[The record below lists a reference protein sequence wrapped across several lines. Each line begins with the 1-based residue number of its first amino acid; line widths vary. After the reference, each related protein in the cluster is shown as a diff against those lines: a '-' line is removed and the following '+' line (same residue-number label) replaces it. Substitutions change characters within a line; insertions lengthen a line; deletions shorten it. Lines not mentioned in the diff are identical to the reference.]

1 VRCWETNCNA
11 PKSVVPRAIV
21 ARGISLREMRTSGK
35 MGKRKPDQRQP
46 RVAIEGEVL
55 RQIRQHARSNSK
67 TEVCGVLIGEENGNG
82 LSITARIPG
91 LNAAQAGTYV
101 TFTQDTWE
109 HIYKI
114 KDKEYP
120 NERIVGWYHSHPG
133 FGVFL
138 SDHDTFIHK
147 NFFSSAWQVAWVYDP
162 HSDEEGCFGWSGER
176 LERVSEIHVKDH
188 KGGEE
193 AGETGK
199 PEPVGGIED
208 NQEMTEVDKGAE
220 IGPPTWLKWMLTVT
234 SYLLL
239 MAIVFVATWFF
250 FPRQQIFFVDPFNH
264 TAIEAPP
271 GTRINSDGT
280 LSVPSLKGL
289 ETPPPDKNASP
300 AAPQNEPPPTAKT
313 PKTNDGKDANVPRK

>member
-1 VRCWETNCNA
+1 
-11 PKSVVPRAIV
+11 
-21 ARGISLREMRTSGK
+21 

-46 RVAIEGEVL
+46 RVTIEGEVL

-67 TEVCGVLIGEENGNG
+67 TEVCGVLIGEELGNG

-114 KDKEYP
+114 KDKDFP
-120 NERIVGWYHSHPG
+120 DERIVGWYHSHPG

-147 NFFSSAWQVAWVYDP
+147 NFFSSMLQVAWVYDP
-162 HSDEEGCFGWSGER
+162 HSDEEGCFGWAGER
-176 LERVSEIHVKDH
+176 IERLSEIHVKDD

-199 PEPVGGIED
+199 PEPVGGIEED
-208 NQEMTEVDKGAE
+208 QEAE
-220 IGPPTWLKWMLTVT
+220 ESDDGVEGGPPVWLKWVLTVM
-234 SYLLL
+234 SHILL
-239 MAIVFVATWFF
+239 MAIAFLAAWMF
-250 FPRQQIFFVDPFNH
+250 FPREVILVIDPLSGMVRQGH
-264 TAIEAPP
+264 IS
-271 GTRINSDGT
+271 RDGT
-280 LSVPSLKGL
+280 MIEVPGM
-289 ETPPPDKNASP
+289 PPIEIRHPERTSP
-300 AAPQNEPPPTAKT
+300 PAGTSPPMLPPEPPTTSQPQT
-313 PKTNDGKDANVPRK
+313 PKQPDSGKDQNAPRK

>member
-1 VRCWETNCNA
+1 MA
-11 PKSVVPRAIV
+11 
-21 ARGISLREMRTSGK
+21 
-35 MGKRKPDQRQP
+35 KRKPDQRQP
-46 RVAIEGEVL
+46 RVTIEGEVL

-114 KDKEYP
+114 KDKEFP
-120 NERIVGWYHSHPG
+120 DERIVGWYHSHPG

-147 NFFSSAWQVAWVYDP
+147 NFFSSALQVAWVYDP
-162 HSDEEGCFGWSGER
+162 HSDEEGCFGWAGER
-176 LERVSEIHVKDH
+176 LERVSELHVKDD

-199 PEPVGGIED
+199 PEPVGGIDE
-208 NQEMTEVDKGAE
+208 QEEASEENVSSEV
-220 IGPPTWLKWMLTVT
+220 GPPIWLKWVLGIMSHV
-234 SYLLL
+234 LL
-239 MAIVFVATWFF
+239 MALGFFAAWIF
-250 FPRQQIFFVDPFNH
+250 FPRQQIFFVDPLNH

-271 GTRINSDGT
+271 GTRINSDGI
-280 LSVPSLKGL
+280 LSVPRLR
-289 ETPPPDKNASP
+289 EAEPPVSDKNSKP
-300 AAPQNEPPPTAKT
+300 APPQNAPQPEPAPPK
-313 PKTNDGKDANVPRK
+313 KDSGKDQNAPRK

>member
-1 VRCWETNCNA
+1 
-11 PKSVVPRAIV
+11 
-21 ARGISLREMRTSGK
+21 

-46 RVAIEGEVL
+46 RVTVSGEVL

-67 TEVCGVLIGEENGNG
+67 TEVCGVLIGADNGMG

-114 KDKEYP
+114 KDKDYP
-120 NERIVGWYHSHPG
+120 EERIVGWYHSHPG

-147 NFFSSAWQVAWVYDP
+147 NFFSSELQVAWVYDP
-162 HSDEEGCFGWSGER
+162 HSDEEGCFGWAGER
-176 LERVSEIHVKDH
+176 LERVSELHIKDD

-199 PEPVGGIED
+199 PEPVGGVDEQEEMVKED
-208 NQEMTEVDKGAE
+208 DSSEV
-220 IGPPTWLKWMLTVT
+220 GPPLWLKWMLTVM
-234 SYLLL
+234 SHALLL
-239 MAIVFVATWFF
+239 GLGFVVAWIF

-271 GTRINSDGT
+271 GTRINSDGS
-280 LSVPSLKGL
+280 LSVPKLR
-289 ETPPPDKNASP
+289 ETEPSSPEKNGKP
-300 AAPQNEPPPTAKT
+300 AGSQNAPQPA
-313 PKTNDGKDANVPRK
+313 PKTDDGKDQNVPRK

>member
-1 VRCWETNCNA
+1 
-11 PKSVVPRAIV
+11 
-21 ARGISLREMRTSGK
+21 

-46 RVAIEGEVL
+46 RVTIEGEVL

-82 LSITARIPG
+82 MSITARIPG

-114 KDKEYP
+114 KDKEFP
-120 NERIVGWYHSHPG
+120 DERIVGWYHSHPG

-147 NFFSSAWQVAWVYDP
+147 NFFSSALQVAWVYDP
-162 HSDEEGCFGWSGER
+162 HSDEEGCFGWAGER
-176 LERVSEIHVKDH
+176 LERLSEIHVKDE

-199 PEPVGGIED
+199 PEPVGGLED
-208 NQEMTEVDKGAE
+208 EKEAVEATEGPE
-220 IGPPTWLKWMLTVT
+220 IGPPAWLRWTLMIC

-239 MAIVFVATWFF
+239 ATIAFFVAVLL
-250 FPRQQIFFVDPFNH
+250 FPRPVYLLVDP
-264 TAIEAPP
+264 ARGLVEAPP
-271 GTRINSDGT
+271 GTHVSPDGT
-280 LSVPSLKGL
+280 SLSIPGIGDLPLIRPVLRGL
-289 ETPPPDKNASP
+289 PPELDKNPKPQSIEPAVPAPSSGGSAAGSQ
-300 AAPQNEPPPTAKT
+300 AAPQGAAKSG
-313 PKTNDGKDANVPRK
+313 NGKDSNVPRK

>member
-1 VRCWETNCNA
+1 
-11 PKSVVPRAIV
+11 
-21 ARGISLREMRTSGK
+21 

-46 RVAIEGEVL
+46 RVTIEGEVL
-55 RQIRQHARSNSK
+55 RQIRQHARSNSR
-67 TEVCGVLIGEENGNG
+67 TEVCGVLIGEENGSG
-82 LSITARIPG
+82 VSIIARIPG

-114 KDKEYP
+114 KDKDYP
-120 NERIVGWYHSHPG
+120 EERIVGWYHSHPG

-147 NFFSSAWQVAWVYDP
+147 NFFSSALQVAWVYDP
-162 HSDEEGCFGWSGER
+162 HSDEEGCFGWAGER
-176 LERVSEIHVKDH
+176 LERVSELHVKDD

-199 PEPVGGIED
+199 PEPVGGIDE
-208 NQEMTEVDKGAE
+208 QEEASEENDSSEV
-220 IGPPTWLKWMLTVT
+220 GPPIWLKWVLGVMSHV
-234 SYLLL
+234 LLL
-239 MAIVFVATWFF
+239 ALGFFAAWIF
-250 FPRQQIFFVDPFNH
+250 FPRQQIFFVDPLNR

-280 LSVPSLKGL
+280 LTVPRLREGEAPIPDKTSQPASPQNAPQA
-289 ETPPPDKNASP
+289 EPAPPPMP
-300 AAPQNEPPPTAKT
+300 AKP
-313 PKTNDGKDANVPRK
+313 DSGKDQNAPRK

>member
-1 VRCWETNCNA
+1 
-11 PKSVVPRAIV
+11 
-21 ARGISLREMRTSGK
+21 
-35 MGKRKPDQRQP
+35 MGKRKLDQRQP
-46 RVAIEGEVL
+46 RVTIDGEVL

-67 TEVCGVLIGEENGNG
+67 TEVCGVLIGGENGDG
-82 LSITARIPG
+82 LHISARIPG

-120 NERIVGWYHSHPG
+120 DERIMGWYHSHPG

-147 NFFSSAWQVAWVYDP
+147 NFFSSALQVAWVYDP

-176 LERVSEIHVKDH
+176 LERVSEIHVKDD

-199 PEPVGGIED
+199 PEPVGGIE
-208 NQEMTEVDKGAE
+208 EAEEVTEEDENTE
-220 IGPPTWLKWMLTVT
+220 IGPPTWLKWMLIVT
-234 SYLLL
+234 SYVLL
-239 MAIVFVATWFF
+239 MAIVFVATWMF
-250 FPRQQIFFVDPFNH
+250 FPRQQVFFVDPFNH

-271 GTRINSDGT
+271 GTHINSDGT
-280 LSVPSLKGL
+280 LSVPRRNGSDQ
-289 ETPPPDKNASP
+289 PPPENTARPTSP
-300 AAPQNEPPPTAKT
+300 VPEPRLVPDT
-313 PKTNDGKDANVPRK
+313 PKTNDGKDQNVPRK

>member
-1 VRCWETNCNA
+1 
-11 PKSVVPRAIV
+11 
-21 ARGISLREMRTSGK
+21 

-46 RVAIEGEVL
+46 RVTIEGEVL

-67 TEVCGVLIGEENGNG
+67 TEVCGVLIGAENGSG
-82 LSITARIPG
+82 LSITARIAG

-114 KDKEYP
+114 KDKDYP
-120 NERIVGWYHSHPG
+120 EERIVGWYHSHPG

-147 NFFSSAWQVAWVYDP
+147 NFFSAPLQVAWVYDP

-176 LERVSEIHVKDH
+176 LERLAEIHIKDD

-208 NQEMTEVDKGAE
+208 DEEIVEGKEQNTEA
-220 IGPPTWLKWMLTVT
+220 GPPAWLGWVLTIC
-234 SYLLL
+234 SHLLL
-239 MAIVFVATWFF
+239 MALAFVAAWLF
-250 FPRQQIFFVDPFNH
+250 FPRSIYFFVDPSRG
-264 TAIEAPP
+264 IVVQAPP
-271 GTRINSDGT
+271 GTHMNPDGT
-280 LSVPSLKGL
+280 L
-289 ETPPPDKNASP
+289 A
-300 AAPQNEPPPTAKT
+300 
-313 PKTNDGKDANVPRK
+313 VPRDSSLPDRVLQPVQTLPPANPAEPAPKAGSTTGAPDQKPKDQNAPRK

>member
-1 VRCWETNCNA
+1 MA
-11 PKSVVPRAIV
+11 
-21 ARGISLREMRTSGK
+21 
-35 MGKRKPDQRQP
+35 KRKPEQRQP
-46 RVAIEGEVL
+46 RVMIEGEVL

-67 TEVCGVLIGEENGNG
+67 TEVCGVLIGEETGNG

-120 NERIVGWYHSHPG
+120 DARIVGWYHSHPG

-147 NFFSSAWQVAWVYDP
+147 NFFSSPLQVAWVYDP
-162 HSDEEGCFGWSGER
+162 HSDEEGCFGWTADR
-176 LERVSEIHVKDH
+176 LERLAEIQVRDD

-199 PEPVGGIED
+199 PEPVGGIDGDDAVDPKTEK
-208 NQEMTEVDKGAE
+208 TEV
-220 IGPPTWLKWMLTVT
+220 GPPVWLKWVLTAT
-234 SYLLL
+234 SHLLL
-239 MAIVFVATWFF
+239 AAGVVGTWIF
-250 FPRQQIFFVDPFNH
+250 FPRQVIFFVDLYNR
-264 TAIEAPP
+264 TISEAPP

-280 LSVPSLKGL
+280 LSVPSLRDL
-289 ETPPPDKNASP
+289 QP
-300 AAPQNEPPPTAKT
+300 APQGGSKPAPTEVRPPSPQKSDSGKEP
-313 PKTNDGKDANVPRK
+313 NVPRK

>member
-1 VRCWETNCNA
+1 M
-11 PKSVVPRAIV
+11 S
-21 ARGISLREMRTSGK
+21 
-35 MGKRKPDQRQP
+35 KRKPDQRQP

-120 NERIVGWYHSHPG
+120 EERIVGWYHSHPG

-147 NFFSSAWQVAWVYDP
+147 NFFSSALQVAWVYDP

-176 LERVSEIHVKDH
+176 LERVSEIHVKDD

-208 NQEMTEVDKGAE
+208 DEELAE
-220 IGPPTWLKWMLTVT
+220 EKQTTAISPPTWLKWMLTIMSHILILMIGFVVA
-234 SYLLL
+234 YL
-239 MAIVFVATWFF
+239 F
-250 FPRQQIFFVDPFNH
+250 FPRLFAVDPYTHRVFGEIRRGELVPLPDSVNEPK
-264 TAIEAPP
+264 TPEQPSNP
-271 GTRINSDGT
+271 GSA
-280 LSVPSLKGL
+280 
-289 ETPPPDKNASP
+289 TPPNTNANP
-300 AAPQNEPPPTAKT
+300 AAPQNEPPPATKT
-313 PKTNDGKDANVPRK
+313 PKTNDGKDANAPRK

>member
-1 VRCWETNCNA
+1 
-11 PKSVVPRAIV
+11 
-21 ARGISLREMRTSGK
+21 

-46 RVAIEGEVL
+46 RVTVSGEVL

-67 TEVCGVLIGEENGNG
+67 TEVCGVLIGADNGMG

-114 KDKEYP
+114 KDKDYP
-120 NERIVGWYHSHPG
+120 EERIVGWYHSHPG

-147 NFFSSAWQVAWVYDP
+147 NFFSSELQVAWVYDP
-162 HSDEEGCFGWSGER
+162 HSDEEGCFGWAGER
-176 LERVSEIHVKDH
+176 LERVSELHIKDD

-199 PEPVGGIED
+199 PEPVGGVDE
-208 NQEMTEVDKGAE
+208 QEEMVKEGDSSEV
-220 IGPPTWLKWMLTVT
+220 GPPLWLKWMLTVM
-234 SYLLL
+234 SHALLL
-239 MAIVFVATWFF
+239 GLGFVVAWIF

-271 GTRINSDGT
+271 GTRINSDGS
-280 LSVPSLKGL
+280 LSVPKLR
-289 ETPPPDKNASP
+289 ETEPSSPEKNGKP
-300 AAPQNEPPPTAKT
+300 AGSQNAPQPA
-313 PKTNDGKDANVPRK
+313 PKTDDGKDQNVPRK

>member
-1 VRCWETNCNA
+1 
-11 PKSVVPRAIV
+11 
-21 ARGISLREMRTSGK
+21 

-46 RVAIEGEVL
+46 RVMIEGEVL

-67 TEVCGVLIGEENGNG
+67 TEVCGVLIGEENGSG
-82 LSITARIPG
+82 LNIRARIPG

-120 NERIVGWYHSHPG
+120 EERIVGWYHSHPG

-147 NFFSSAWQVAWVYDP
+147 NFFSSALQVAWVYDP

-176 LERVSEIHVKDH
+176 LERVSEIHVKDD

-199 PEPVGGIED
+199 PEPVSGIED
-208 NQEMTEVDKGAE
+208 DEE
-220 IGPPTWLKWMLTVT
+220 IVKRSEEGEAGPPVWLKWMLTII
-234 SYLLL
+234 SYALILTVG
-239 MAIVFVATWFF
+239 AIASWIF
-250 FPRQQIFFVDPFNH
+250 FPHELILVIDPTTGIVRQGHVS
-264 TAIEAPP
+264 
-271 GTRINSDGT
+271 RDGT
-280 LSVPSLKGL
+280 TLEVPGM
-289 ETPPPDKNASP
+289 PPIEIRRSDSMSSP
-300 AAPQNEPPPTAKT
+300 AAPQKAQPQPALS
-313 PKTNDGKDANVPRK
+313 NDGSTNSGKDPKDQTKQKEQRDQKDQNVPRK